1 MHFCIFLHHLNKIAL
16 VRQKQIKMDAN
27 KDDNYISNNLQLV
40 WLHDLLALLQNQ
52 SKVELKAHKSQTR
65 YDRIN

>member
-27 KDDNYISNNLQLV
+27 KDDNYISNNL
-40 WLHDLLALLQNQ
+40 
-52 SKVELKAHKSQTR
+52 
-65 YDRIN
+65 YGYMIY